1 MTVLVQVAQRGY
13 GVSSLGNI
21 QNPCGHGAGQSTLR
35 GPSLLEMLEQMNSRG
50 PLWPK
55 PFCDS
60 VKRSL
65 TGKSL
70 WGLVKDIL
78 SVKLI

>member
-21 QNPCGHGAGQSTLR
+21 QNPCGHGAGQSTLG

-50 PLWPK
+50 P
-55 PFCDS
+55 
-60 VKRSL
+60 V
-65 TGKSL
+65 
-70 WGLVKDIL
+70 
-78 SVKLI
+78 

>member
-1 MTVLVQVAQRGY
+1 MKHRDRRGGSWYKLKHSFRNIRKHFCTVRMTVLVQVAQRGY

-50 PLWPK
+50 PL
-55 PFCDS
+55 
-60 VKRSL
+60 
-65 TGKSL
+65 
-70 WGLVKDIL
+70 
-78 SVKLI
+78 